1 MYRCILHVQ
10 SVAVNRLVPFAK
22 LKSQSDFANLNSAYD
37 CLLLEVKFSIEDF
50 ILFAMV
56 AAGDLMLLLRGWTE
70 EIIAISFDGV
80 DLFCISLKLR
90 PLIMEPFVN
99 KVYLHSRMENCVEFV
114 LNSDFRTHLDLY
126 DQNGEFTDVCNDLS
140 YYFSKV
146 LANESA

>member
-1 MYRCILHVQ
+1 MK

-99 KVYLHSRMENCVEFV
+99 KVYLHEQDGKLCGVRIELGFSDASGLIRSERRVHRCV
-114 LNSDFRTHLDLY
+114 
-126 DQNGEFTDVCNDLS
+126 Q
-140 YYFSKV
+140 
-146 LANESA
+146 